1 VKNKYGVELKKPE
14 VAHFLQSVFVLGSA
28 WPKAVIYKL
37 GSKVKEFKLVE
48 IKNLK

>member
-14 VAHFLQSVFVLGSA
+14 VAHFLQSVFGSA